1 MGNMLYRKT
10 LLIDLD
16 CVLNQY
22 TGKYDEN
29 IIPLP
34 KIGVS
39 EFLEKLSV
47 DYDLKI
53 FTTRNL
59 LLTSKWLIENKLDK
73 YIKDVTNVKTTAYL
87 HIDDRCVCFC
97 GDYNNTIEQIE
108 KFKVYWK

>member
-16 CVLNQY
+16 GVLNQY

-29 IIPLP
+29 IIPPL
-34 KIGVS
+34 KDGAR
-39 EFLEKLSV
+39 EFLEILYIK
-47 DYDLKI
+47 YDLKI

-59 LLTSKWLIENKLDK
+59 LLVSKWLIENNLDN